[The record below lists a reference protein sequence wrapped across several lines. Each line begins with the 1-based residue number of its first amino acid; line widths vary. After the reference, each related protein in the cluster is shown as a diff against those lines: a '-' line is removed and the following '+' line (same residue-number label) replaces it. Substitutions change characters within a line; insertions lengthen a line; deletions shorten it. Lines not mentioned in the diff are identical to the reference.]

1 MIMNKAYKIKF
12 KEFDKDEAQEME
24 VRTKDIDFTV
34 EQLGRNRHIET
45 IDVKEITRYQENFND
60 NILGKF
66 YTKDFIDIKKYENP
80 KARKLIRW

>member
-1 MIMNKAYKIKF
+1 MKEMNKAYKIKF
-12 KEFDKDEAQEME
+12 KEFNKDEAQEME

-60 NILGKF
+60 NILGPNK
-66 YTKDFIDIKKYENP
+66 TT
-80 KARKLIRW
+80 